1 MHQSYNLTMPQTL
14 SLHPV
19 ASLTLCLQAKCPMYV
34 HKSVWFENKSYT
46 QQVVRGNDETA
57 QFLIGGSAEETE
69 DLSGTNAFTRVR

>member
-1 MHQSYNLTMPQTL
+1 
-14 SLHPV
+14 
-19 ASLTLCLQAKCPMYV
+19 MYV

-57 QFLIGGSAEETE
+57 QFLIGGAAEESE

>member
-1 MHQSYNLTMPQTL
+1 MHLDW
-14 SLHPV
+14 SLAVSQAVLLQPA
-19 ASLTLCLQAKCPMYV
+19 ASVTLCLQAKCPMYV

-46 QQVVRGNDETA
+46 QQVVKGNDETA

>member
-1 MHQSYNLTMPQTL
+1 
-14 SLHPV
+14 
-19 ASLTLCLQAKCPMYV
+19 MYV

-46 QQVVRGNDETA
+46 HQVIKGNDETA